1 MMMGLFPRGAQ
12 ILETPNLDTLASTI
26 PLRKG
31 GTKLIN
37 LPLSML
43 MVDLAGLLPTPPS
56 WRLPSLQRHRQPNTG
71 MQLGRCP

>member
-43 MVDLAGLLPTPPS
+43 MVDLAGLLPTPRQLAATVPS
-56 WRLPSLQRHRQPNTG
+56 KTPPT
-71 MQLGRCP
+71 